1 MAILEVE
8 NLETSFFKD
17 EKEIK
22 VLRGVSFRLEKGRAL
37 GIVGESGSG
46 KSVTVYSILRLLSQ
60 NGRIIGGTVRFNG
73 EDLTKADEKRM
84 SEIRGNKISIIFQDP
99 MTSLNPTY
107 TVGHQITEAI
117 LLHTKRTKSE
127 SYARAIEMLKM
138 VNIPD
143 PVRRMKQYPF
153 ELSGGM
159 RQRIMIAIALA
170 CEPDILIAD
179 EPTTA
184 LDVTIQAGILDLLA
198 SLQKSMGLS
207 IIMITHDL
215 GVVAKTCDE
224 VIVMYAGIIVE
235 KGSATQIFYNP
246 KHEYTRGLLRSA
258 PTLETEKDRLEA
270 IPGSVIDLSNIPK
283 GCPFMPRCRE
293 AMKICKEKNADI
305 LEVEKNH
312 TVRCWLNQKELYFN

>member
-159 RQRIMIAIALA
+159 RQRIMIAMALA